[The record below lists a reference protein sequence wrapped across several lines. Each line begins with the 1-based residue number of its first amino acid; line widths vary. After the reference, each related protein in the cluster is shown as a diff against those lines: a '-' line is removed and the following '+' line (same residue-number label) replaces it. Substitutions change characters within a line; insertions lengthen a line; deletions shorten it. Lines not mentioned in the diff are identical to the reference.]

1 MVEEEKKIEED
12 LYFSLDNYAV
22 VIKNGEKTRGNR
34 RKLKAFTTTRIK

>member
-1 MVEEEKKIEED
+1 MVKEEKKMEKD

-22 VIKNGEKTRGNR
+22 VIKNGEKTKGNR